1 MEAVVPTNTL
11 TREFVN
17 MLFRFRG
24 KTSDRFA
31 VEVSS
36 QHLRR
41 LAVRSFLDRRY
52 DDPPIGIFQIDYL
65 EDRFRGIALLMV
77 HGRTTLVATWNDPKR
92 WKLGEAC
99 PNFG

>member
-1 MEAVVPTNTL
+1 MNTL

-24 KTSDRFA
+24 KTSDRVA

-65 EDRFRGIALLMV
+65 KDLFRGVALQLMV
-77 HGRTTLVATWNDPKR
+77 HGRTTLAYV
-92 WKLGEAC
+92 E
-99 PNFG
+99 